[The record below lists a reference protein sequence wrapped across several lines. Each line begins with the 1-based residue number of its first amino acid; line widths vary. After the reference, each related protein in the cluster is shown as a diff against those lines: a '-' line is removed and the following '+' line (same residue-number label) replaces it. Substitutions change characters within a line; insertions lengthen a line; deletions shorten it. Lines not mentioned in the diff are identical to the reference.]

1 MKDDMKIS
9 FDKYVNALNLLDHG
23 IKEANSE
30 LGKNGVIQRFEFTFE
45 LLWKSL
51 KIFLNEEGIDCKS
64 LKDCLKSAYKYGL
77 IQDEQILL
85 DILLDRNNSSHIYSK
100 KESEEI
106 FERIKNV
113 YVFEFIKI
121 KSELN
126 SRI

>member
-1 MKDDMKIS
+1 MKDDMKIA
-9 FDKYVNALNLLDHG
+9 FDKYVNALNSLAHG

-30 LGKNGVIQRFEFTFE
+30 LGKDGVIQRFEFTFE

-64 LKDCLKSAYKYGL
+64 PKDCLKSAFKYGL

-85 DILLDRNNSSHIYSK
+85 DILLDRNNSTHIYSK
-100 KESEEI
+100 EESEEI